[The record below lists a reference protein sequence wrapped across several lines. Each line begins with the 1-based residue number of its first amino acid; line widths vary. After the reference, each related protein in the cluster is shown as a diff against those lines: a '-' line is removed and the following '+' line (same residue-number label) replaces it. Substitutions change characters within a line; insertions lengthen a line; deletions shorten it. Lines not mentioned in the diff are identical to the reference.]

1 MLFHELGHIQAN
13 QRIRGVEQV
22 GGQLLYQLRLAHAGA
37 AHENK
42 ADGLVLGG
50 NTHPAAA
57 DGGGHGGNRLVLA
70 HDMLLQTLLQLGQAA
85 EFLLLDLAGRNLG
98 PHLNDPGNI
107 VHGQLGR
114 TLGLQG
120 RQLLLQPQLLA
131 AELGN
136 AGIAGVQLLL
146 GQLLPLRRLGR
157 HQGLPLE
164 GDVLQVPLDLH
175 AAVDVR
181 VVEVHIG
188 AGLVDKVNGLI
199 RQEPVGDITLGQ
211 RNRLA
216 QHPLGDGNAVIR
228 LVVVGDALEDLQR
241 ILQAG
246 LVDGDRLEAALQG
259 GVLFNVLAVF
269 VEGGGADD
277 LDLAPGQG
285 RLEDIGGV
293 HAALGVSGPNNVV
306 DLVDDQ
312 DDISQ
317 LTDLLD
323 KALHTAF
330 KLAPELGPGYQRRQ
344 VQQIYLLIPQLEG
357 HVVGHNALGQTLGNG
372 RLAHAGFADEAGV
385 VLLAAVQNLHHTLY
399 LLLPADDR
407 VQLAVPGPLAEI
419 DAVAIQILVLF
430 VGLAALGSLLPA
442 GGRVGLLRRGVA
454 ASEQAVQKRE
464 GGGLAAFLIIVTVVV
479 LGLGHVAELLC
490 AAEGLHH
497 LVVDVLQILRGD
509 AHFLHHLLHLGQ
521 AQLGGAFQAQAL
533 VDHLALFILPGNKDH
548 GHIFLTFGTKSRL
561 HGFPPLCG

>member
-1 MLFHELGHIQAN
+1 M
-13 QRIRGVEQV
+13 
-22 GGQLLYQLRLAHAGA
+22 
-37 AHENK
+37 
-42 ADGLVLGG
+42 
-50 NTHPAAA
+50 
-57 DGGGHGGNRLVLA
+57 
-70 HDMLLQTLLQLGQAA
+70 
-85 EFLLLDLAGRNLG
+85 
-98 PHLNDPGNI
+98 
-107 VHGQLGR
+107 
-114 TLGLQG
+114 
-120 RQLLLQPQLLA
+120 
-131 AELGN
+131 
-136 AGIAGVQLLL
+136 
-146 GQLLPLRRLGR
+146 
-157 HQGLPLE
+157 
-164 GDVLQVPLDLH
+164 
-175 AAVDVR
+175 
-181 VVEVHIG
+181 
-188 AGLVDKVNGLI
+188 
-199 RQEPVGDITLGQ
+199 
-211 RNRLA
+211 
-216 QHPLGDGNAVIR
+216 
-228 LVVVGDALEDLQR
+228 
-241 ILQAG
+241 
-246 LVDGDRLEAALQG
+246 
-259 GVLFNVLAVF
+259 
-269 VEGGGADD
+269 
-277 LDLAPGQG
+277 
-285 RLEDIGGV
+285 
-293 HAALGVSGPNNVV
+293 

-330 KLAPELGPGYQRRQ
+330 KLAPELGPGHQSRQ
-344 VQQIYLLIPQLEG
+344 VQQVYLLIPQLEG
-357 HVVGHNALGQTLGNG
+357 HVAGHNALGQTLGNG

-385 VLLAAVQNLHHTLY
+385 VLLAAVQNLHHTLD

-419 DAVAIQILVLF
+419 DAVAVQILVLF